1 MEKSKK
7 SRNCKGLRLHIE
19 SWKKKKFFHGEVG
32 RKTFPQQIHRESTKS
47 VEKNQRWE
55 LMLVLMAFTFS
66 ANALSVFIFFSTCW
80 ME

>member
-7 SRNCKGLRLHIE
+7 CRCRKGLTLHNEI
-19 SWKKKKFFHGEVG
+19 WKRKKFFNAWCE
-32 RKTFPQQIHRESTKS
+32 RSAFPHILHRESTES
-47 VEKNQRWE
+47 VEKCQRLE

-66 ANALSVFIFFSTCW
+66 AKALSVFIFFSTCW